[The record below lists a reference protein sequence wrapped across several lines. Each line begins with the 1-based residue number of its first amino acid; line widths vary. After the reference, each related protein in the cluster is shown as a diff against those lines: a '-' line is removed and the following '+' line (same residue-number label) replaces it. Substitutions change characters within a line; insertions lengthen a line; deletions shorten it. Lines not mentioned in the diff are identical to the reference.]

1 MNPMLVVCP
10 PLAKQH
16 GIERYGGA
24 MESRTITADGPLD
37 VRATLRRLEVGTFG
51 SDGTWWWASAGAGG
65 STTVAIEAT
74 EAGAVVRAWGPE
86 AQQRIDHADRLLG
99 VHLPAPPLFAGT
111 PAGPFLARSRAVRTG
126 HTGDVFGA
134 VIGAV
139 CGQIVTRPEAAASVR
154 ALRSRFG
161 SVAPGPVALRS
172 LPGPDIVAS
181 LGYEDLHGCGIERRR
196 ASALIEAARRHR
208 RLVEI
213 VDLPVADGYRRLMAV
228 RGLGQWS
235 AAVVMGQSVGDLDA
249 VPLGDY
255 HLPNT
260 VAWALAGEER
270 GTDERMEELLEP
282 YRPFRGHVVHTL
294 VERGVHAPRYGPR
307 MPIRTHW

>member
-1 MNPMLVVCP
+1 MNRMLVVCR

-16 GIERYGGA
+16 VIERYGHV
-24 MESRTITADGPLD
+24 MLTRTIAADGPLD
-37 VRATLRRLEVGTFG
+37 VRATLRRLEVGVFG
-51 SDGTWWWASAGAGG
+51 SDGTWWWAAAGEDGP
-65 STTVAIEAT
+65 TTLAIEA
-74 EAGAVVRAWGPE
+74 ADGGAIVRAWGPE
-86 AQQRIDHADRLLG
+86 AERSIDRVDRLLG
-99 VHLPAPPLFAGT
+99 VHRPAPPLFPGT
-111 PAGPFLARSRAVRTG
+111 PAGPFLARHRAVRTG

-134 VIGAV
+134 VIIAV
-139 CGQIVTRPEAAASVR
+139 CGQVVTRREAGASVR
-154 ALRSRFG
+154 ALTSRFG
-161 SVAPGPVALRS
+161 STAPGPVALRS
-172 LPGPDIVAS
+172 LPAPEVIAA
-181 LGYEDLHGCGIERRR
+181 LGYEDLHACGIERRR

-208 RLVEI
+208 RLDEI
-213 VDLPVADGYRRLMAV
+213 VDLSVADGYRRLMGV

-235 AAVVMGQSVGDLDA
+235 AALVMGGAVGDLDA

-260 VAWALAGEER
+260 IAWALAGEER

-294 VERGVHAPRYGPR
+294 VEHGVHAPRYGPR

>member
-24 MESRTITADGPLD
+24 MLSRTITADGPLD
-37 VRATLRRLEVGTFG
+37 VAATLRRLEVGTFG

-65 STTVAIEAT
+65 PTTVAIEAT
-74 EAGAVVRAWGPE
+74 DAGAVVRAWGPE
-86 AQQRIDHADRLLG
+86 AQRSIDRADRLLG
-99 VHLPAPPLFAGT
+99 VHRPAPPLFPGT

-134 VIGAV
+134 VIVAV
-139 CGQIVTRPEAAASVR
+139 CGQIVTRPEAGASVR

-161 SVAPGPVALRS
+161 SAAPGPVALRS
-172 LPGPDIVAS
+172 LPGPDVVAS
-181 LGYEDLHGCGIERRR
+181 LGYEDMHDCGIERRR

-213 VDLPVADGYRRLMAV
+213 VDLPEAEGYRRLMAV

-235 AAVVMGQSVGDLDA
+235 AALVMGQAVGDLDA

-260 VAWALAGEER
+260 IAWALAGEER

-282 YRPFRGHVVHTL
+282 YRPFRGHVVHAL
-294 VERGVHAPRYGPR
+294 IERGVHAPRYGPR
-307 MPIRTHW
+307 MPTRTHW

>member
-1 MNPMLVVCP
+1 MNRMLVVCP

-16 GIERYGGA
+16 GIERYGDV
-24 MESRTITADGPLD
+24 MITRMITPDEPLD
-37 VRATLRRLEVGTFG
+37 VEATLRRLEVGRID
-51 SDGTWWWASAGAGG
+51 SEGTWWWATPGEAGP
-65 STTVAIEAT
+65 TTVAIGAVDG
-74 EAGAVVRAWGPE
+74 GAVVRAWGPGS
-86 AQQRIDHADRLLG
+86 QRAIDLSDRLLG
-99 VHLPAPPLFAGT
+99 VHLPPPPLFPGT
-111 PAGPFLARSRAVRTG
+111 PAGRFLARSRAVRTG

-134 VIGAV
+134 VVFAV
-139 CGQIVTRPEAAASVR
+139 CGQIVTRHEAGASVR

-161 SVAPGPVALRS
+161 SAAPGPVALRS
-172 LPGPDIVAS
+172 LPGPEVVSS
-181 LGYEDLHGCGIERRR
+181 LGYEDLHDCGIERRR

-213 VDLPVADGYRRLMAV
+213 VELPVAEGYRRLMAV

-235 AAVVMGQSVGDLDA
+235 AALVMGQAVGDLDA
-249 VPLGDY
+249 VPLGDF

-260 VAWALAGEER
+260 IAWALAREER

-282 YRPFRGHVVHTL
+282 YRPFRGHVVHAL
-294 VERGVHAPRYGPR
+294 IEHGVHAPRYGPR